1 MISYHLGMDLRL
13 ATIEQK
19 NESSKKL
26 TLREL
31 EYLSLVALG
40 FKNPVIAQI
49 LFVSFSTVKKTL
61 ESIFR
66 KIKAKDRANA
76 VAICF
81 SHEILTVKSINEVF
95 YKYEFRIREILEKG
109 NDFK

>member
-1 MISYHLGMDLRL
+1 MDLRL
-13 ATIEQK
+13 ATIEQEDK
-19 NESSKKL
+19 RSKRCL
-26 TLREL
+26 TPREL

-61 ESIFR
+61 ESVFR

-81 SHEILTVKSINEVF
+81 CHEVLTVKNINEVF
-95 YKYEFRIREILEKG
+95 YKYESRIRDVLEKR
-109 NDFK
+109 NTFI